1 MFLMFL
7 VVGVIGLALLLVSVV
22 FDDVLSFLDLDVP
35 FLSTAAIG
43 AFLGGFGFT
52 GMLLPDGW
60 GAAAAVAGAAV
71 SGLLL
76 AGVATW
82 MTTSLANSRT
92 DETVRGD
99 LVLGSMGTVVNRID
113 AGQYGEVSV
122 TVAGHLM
129 KYNAKCDEP
138 LPTGARVVV
147 VEVLSPSAVL
157 VTGI

>member
-1 MFLMFL
+1 MFLMFV

-22 FDDVLSFLDLDVP
+22 FDDVLSFLDFDTP

-43 AFLGGFGFT
+43 AFLAGFGFC
-52 GMLLPDGW
+52 GLLLPDSW

-71 SGLLL
+71 SGVAL
-76 AGVATW
+76 AGLATW
-82 MTTSLANSRT
+82 MTSSLADSRT
-92 DETVRGD
+92 DETVCAD
-99 LVLGSMGTVVNRID
+99 LVLGTMGTVVNRID
-113 AGQYGEVSV
+113 PGQYGEVSV

-129 KYNAKCDEP
+129 KYNAKSDEP
-138 LPTGARVVV
+138 LPSGARVVV